1 MVLAPPADGF
11 SDVISYISQLAL
23 DDIESLQERS
33 RNKGRD
39 EEIMTD
45 EELAMMIFAEE
56 AEGLLNIR
64 REHISERS
72 NKPCSMLQELLEME
86 EAARYD
92 HQVALAISE
101 DRPIPPRPPRIATLT
116 DTFQESDY
124 ESDSDSSSLVGSSS
138 QKASSSG
145 SRAGSILDDD
155 SDEDEDYFPQY
166 PASSKAPEAEPTHV
180 NCTVCGDDLAGMSV
194 EAPCGHFFD
203 ISCLETMFRKAT
215 IDESLYPPKCCMVS
229 IPVASVRPLL
239 DSKVMSAFEKKS
251 IEFDTPSRVYCFKS
265 RCSAFLGA
273 TTEEPSELTCSECSE
288 KTCGSCK
295 AEAHPGVHCSDTE
308 DLNSLA
314 NDLQTKQGWQ
324 RCHSCHHMVEKSEG
338 CYHIT
343 CICKAQFCYLCAAP
357 WKECGC
363 PQFEVPPELR

>member
-124 ESDSDSSSLVGSSS
+124 E
-138 QKASSSG
+138 
-145 SRAGSILDDD
+145 
-155 SDEDEDYFPQY
+155 
-166 PASSKAPEAEPTHV
+166 
-180 NCTVCGDDLAGMSV
+180 
-194 EAPCGHFFD
+194 
-203 ISCLETMFRKAT
+203 
-215 IDESLYPPKCCMVS
+215 
-229 IPVASVRPLL
+229 
-239 DSKVMSAFEKKS
+239 
-251 IEFDTPSRVYCFKS
+251 
-265 RCSAFLGA
+265 
-273 TTEEPSELTCSECSE
+273 
-288 KTCGSCK
+288 
-295 AEAHPGVHCSDTE
+295 
-308 DLNSLA
+308 
-314 NDLQTKQGWQ
+314 
-324 RCHSCHHMVEKSEG
+324 
-338 CYHIT
+338 
-343 CICKAQFCYLCAAP
+343 
-357 WKECGC
+357 
-363 PQFEVPPELR
+363 